1 MAVHNE
7 HYNYISR
14 GFPIGFVTPPSYK
27 QPNKHC
33 LYNHVRIVVKFN
45 ENPALFQGSRIVG
58 FEVVPFSIKH
68 KWDNGNNEE
77 FHTETTLLHTC
88 NDMNHVKYEPE
99 GFQVRPPPPLVKH
112 DRTHCIMDPMAS
124 PAAPSAPPQ
133 SSDPSRPVLRR
144 RWRSRAR

>member
-1 MAVHNE
+1 MDSLPVAVHNE

-27 QPNKHC
+27 QPNVHC
-33 LYNHVRIVVKFN
+33 LYNHVRIVVKYN

-68 KWDNGNNEE
+68 KWDDANGEE

-88 NDMNHVKYEPE
+88 NEMNHVKYEPE
-99 GFQVRPPPPLVKH
+99 GFQVRRR
-112 DRTHCIMDPMAS
+112 RTHHAWRQREGGGGAS
-124 PAAPSAPPQ
+124 
-133 SSDPSRPVLRR
+133 
-144 RWRSRAR
+144 